1 MMKDVF
7 ERRIRKMMIVVFV
20 IAVSLLCVS
29 VSLRIHLNNIVEDNK
44 VHQIE
49 DEIDKDMSILQQQI
63 DNDFQILDS
72 FASVLEMENIVDN
85 PQFPQV
91 LSDANE
97 QKELQVL
104 NTLLAKQVDGII
116 FMGNKITDELR
127 KQIDKTKTPVVLAG
141 SLDDK
146 EEFESVHINYVDAV
160 EEAVSEQTAFV
171 LKIILIVVVSEVCSH
186 GLISRMVK
194 TIGAPASFPVIET
207 KTITARIIVG
217 RTGDDFKILQI
228 TEFAKPLPPNFSGN
242 AEHEISIVLRIKKL
256 SFHDL

>member
-1 MMKDVF
+1 MMEYKQGGPTMMKDVF
-7 ERRIRKMMIVVFV
+7 ERRIRKMMIVVFF

-97 QKELQVL
+97 QNDFTTMMYFDELKEGVIANSDNEVKEHQSLSMIQQEIQEIVADGFVGKR
-104 NTLLAKQVDGII
+104 TISDIFKSRISQKHVYAYGIPIYQKGHVVGVLLATKNVEIWMDAGAGTGVLGGDTYAYLVDEEGQILVNSQYDL
-116 FMGNKITDELR
+116 FHQTTLFASPFSNK
-127 KQIDKTKTPVVLAG
+127 
-141 SLDDK
+141 
-146 EEFESVHINYVDAV
+146 
-160 EEAVSEQTAFV
+160 
-171 LKIILIVVVSEVCSH
+171 KII
-186 GLISRMVK
+186 M
-194 TIGAPASFPVIET
+194 
-207 KTITARIIVG
+207 
-217 RTGDDFKILQI
+217 
-228 TEFAKPLPPNFSGN
+228 N
-242 AEHEISIVLRIKKL
+242 
-256 SFHDL
+256 